1 MTSRI
6 RSATRLT
13 LILALV
19 APASLIAQNPA
30 DPTMRPRP
38 AQVPARSAPP
48 PAVPAN
54 PNEVVRSRS
63 NAGGRP
69 IAAPFAWARPSTS
82 C

>member
-13 LILALV
+13 LMLALV

-30 DPTMRPRP
+30 DPTLRPRP

-48 PAVPAN
+48 AVPAN
-54 PNEVVRSRS
+54 PGEVVAQPIECWWKTDRSAVRV
-63 NAGGRP
+63 GD
-69 IAAPFAWARPSTS
+69 
-82 C
+82 